1 MGLPLKYFKDPRS
14 MPKDFQRI
22 VYPKAYFSQIC
33 GLDFFQGRLL
43 RRELFFLD
51 PRTPHKM
58 ESVEKASHRTHKS
71 CQTLRTCKHMFQ
83 GNCGCI
89 SCKTKLNT
97 VKTTKVVGTLVFKF
111 LLQPESLE
119 TIRLQQNMNLHI

>member
-1 MGLPLKYFKDPRS
+1 MVC
-14 MPKDFQRI
+14 I
-22 VYPKAYFSQIC
+22 FSKGVFC
-33 GLDFFQGRLL
+33 AGNC
-43 RRELFFLD
+43 FFLD

-71 CQTLRTCKHMFQ
+71 CQTLRTRKHMFQ